1 MSYGPFGAVYNGSR
15 LLPPSAAEG
24 AVVNVAQRTTAVQI
38 SDPNVAETD
47 VIAYSVPAGALGLGG
62 RISAKL
68 SGSFTNN
75 MNAGG
80 SLTLRVYLGATVLGT
95 MVLSDADLAI
105 VSYRHELRLDF
116 ANINTT
122 GLQLGSM
129 FGVLQEDAVL
139 GTPDSF
145 VLSLAGATDSTVEQ
159 LFRVTAQLDAL
170 ADMVFNVSYGHVE
183 LVRGA
188 A

>member
-1 MSYGPFGAVYNGSR
+1 MYGPFGSILDGSR
-15 LLPPSAAEG
+15 IRPPSAG
-24 AVVNVAQRTTAVQI
+24 DGVVVNVAQRTAPVQI
-38 SDPNVAETD
+38 SDPNVVETD
-47 VIAYSVPAGALGLGG
+47 VLAYDVPAGALGLGG

-80 SLTLRVYLGATVLGT
+80 SLTLRVYLGATVLGA

-116 ANINTT
+116 SNIIST
-122 GLQLGSM
+122 GLQFGSM
-129 FGVLQEDAVL
+129 LGVLQEDAVL

-145 VLSLAGATDSTVEQ
+145 VLSLGGAADSTLAQ